1 MINIIISIIFP
12 FIFLPII
19 LNEYYIMQCNH
30 YEVQKYMLYEKK
42 KKIIVT
48 CLLFLIFLMGIFTK
62 YKYVSLITSLII
74 TNISFISGSKI
85 KLTSR
90 VKRFIIVYFTITYLL
105 VLFKVS
111 KINLLLIVNS
121 FIIFYMLIVHYIS
134 SLIEK
139 IILFNYKKDAQ
150 KIIKDIDVIGI
161 TGSYG
166 KTSCKNILYDMLS
179 EIVNVS
185 KTPKSYNTK
194 VGIIKSIRENCNSLD
209 DYFICEYGVDK
220 VGGMDKLLNV
230 VKPNISLITEVGPQH
245 LLSFKNIENIR
256 KEKIKLGKI
265 LKENEALVINGDNKY
280 LKASIK
286 EFKCNVITYGIKDNE
301 DITCKNISFNKEGS
315 EFDLYVYNKFIK
327 HVRIKLLGKHNV
339 SNVLGAIGVLVGLNI
354 SLENIDKLTSNI
366 KQIEHRLELKKLG
379 NIKVIDDAF
388 NSNESGFKNA
398 IDILSMMDGYKIVI
412 TPGIIEQG
420 KNSENINYELGKYM
434 SDKVDLVVLV
444 EQNAMTIKEGL
455 ISGKFDEN
463 KVFIKKDFL
472 EAFEFVRS
480 CDKENKIVLIENDLP
495 RIYLK

>member
-1 MINIIISIIFP
+1 MINIIISILFP

-30 YEVQKYMLYEKK
+30 YEVGKYMLYEKK

-48 CLLFLIFLMGIFTK
+48 CLLFLIFLMSIFTK
-62 YKYVSLITSLII
+62 YKYLSLITSLII
-74 TNISFISGSKI
+74 TNTSFISGSKI
-85 KLTSR
+85 KFTSR
-90 VKRFIIVYFTITYLL
+90 VKRFIIVYFAITYLL
-105 VLFKVS
+105 VLSKVN

-121 FIIFYMLIVHYIS
+121 FIIFYMLIIHYVS

-139 IILFNYKKDAQ
+139 MILFNYKKDAQ
-150 KIIKDIDVIGI
+150 KIIKDIEVIGI

-265 LKENEALVINGDNKY
+265 LKGNETVVINGDNEY

-301 DITCKNISFNKEGS
+301 DITCKNISFNNEGS

-327 HVRIKLLGKHNV
+327 HIKIKLLGKHNV
-339 SNVLGAIGVLVGLNI
+339 SNVLGAIGILVGLNI

-366 KQIEHRLELKKLG
+366 KQIEHRLELKKIA
-379 NIKVIDDAF
+379 NTKVIDDAF

-398 IDILSMMDGYKIVI
+398 IDILNMMEGYKIVI

-420 KNSENINYELGKYM
+420 KNSENVNYELGKYM

-444 EQNAMTIKEGL
+444 EQNAMTIKDGL
-455 ISGKFDEN
+455 ISGNFDEN
-463 KVFIKKDFL
+463 KIFIKKDFF
-472 EAFEFVRS
+472 EAFEFVKS